1 MKLAVKLP
9 SFSMTRGQTP
19 AGGDRFRALLR
30 RTRGVGAW
38 IGIGFAFFV
47 LFAWL
52 SLPTRAIAWRISHE
66 AKKAGY
72 IIDVEDVSVT
82 LFGNVVLEN
91 LTWTF
96 EPSRPDQVPT
106 KFLVEEVEIDVSF
119 FSLLVGNVDIEV
131 EARREEGRI
140 FAAYERD
147 TEESSFT
154 LTVEDLPLYDVPKA
168 RQALGAPLYGLFA
181 LEVQL
186 TMPENKFA
194 KANGTIDITCA
205 ACKIGDGESKLYIPG
220 SKGLKD
226 GVTIPEIDLGTFVGK
241 MEVEKGAAKTQ
252 GPMATTSEDIA
263 LSVEGS
269 IKLKDPFPKSRLDM
283 TVKFNITDAMQAKS
297 EKLRLVIQGSDPK
310 SKLDPPEKGLGYIL
324 TGALERPQFR
334 GIKSKTA
341 RESRADK
348 RARQQARDAQKRKS
362 RDTRGDTKADPNVP
376 AIPGTG
382 EAGVG
387 AGTPTPVPTEPGPN
401 GLDVQPST
409 PPPST
414 TPPPATPPAVPTMPQ
429 PEPTEPTEPAPTEPS
444 GEPPPAEPVPAEP
457 VPTEPVEP
465 SPEPAPPE
473 DSGEQPSI
481 VPEDGQLSGAPPE
494 Q

>member
-19 AGGDRFRALLR
+19 AGGNRIRALFR
-30 RTRGVGAW
+30 RLRGVGAW
-38 IGIGFAFFV
+38 IGIGFAFFL

-72 IIDVEDVSVT
+72 IVDVEDVSVT
-82 LFGNVVLEN
+82 VFGNLVLEN
-91 LTWTF
+91 VTWTF
-96 EPSRPDQVPT
+96 EPSRPDQVPS
-106 KFLVEEVEIDVSF
+106 KFLVEEVEIDLSVF
-119 FSLLVGNVDIEV
+119 ALLLGNIDIEV

-140 FAAYERD
+140 YAAYERD
-147 TEESSFT
+147 SEESSFE

-168 RQALGAPLYGLFA
+168 RQALNAPLYGLFA
-181 LEVQL
+181 LKVQL

-205 ACKIGDGESKLYIPG
+205 ACSIGDGDTKLYIPG

-226 GVTIPEIDLGTFVGK
+226 GVTIPVIDLGTFVGR
-241 MEVEKGAAKTQ
+241 MVVEKGAAKTE
-252 GPMATTSEDIA
+252 GPMETKSDDIE

-269 IKLKDPFPKSRLDM
+269 IKLKDPFPKSRVDM
-283 TVKFNITDAMQAKS
+283 TVKFNVTDAMQQKS

-334 GIKSKTA
+334 GIKSKTV
-341 RESRADK
+341 RDTRADK
-348 RARQQARDAQKRKS
+348 RARQQARDAKKRK
-362 RDTRGDTKADPNVP
+362 TKDDDIDSAAKPALPGEPTPSAGGTAVP
-376 AIPGTG
+376 GEPAPDGLDVEPSAPPSTGT
-382 EAGVG
+382 
-387 AGTPTPVPTEPGPN
+387 TPPSTTTPVPTM
-401 GLDVQPST
+401 
-409 PPPST
+409 
-414 TPPPATPPAVPTMPQ
+414 PPAQ
-429 PEPTEPTEPAPTEPS
+429 
-444 GEPPPAEPVPAEP
+444 PAEP
-457 VPTEPVEP
+457 VPTQPPAEPPAEPAPEPVPEP
-465 SPEPAPPE
+465 VDPGVEPTPEPAPP
-473 DSGEQPSI
+473 SGDTGDQPSI
-481 VPEDGQLSGAPPE
+481 IPEDGQVSGAPPV